1 MEFNL
6 QEGFT
11 EKSYWNFTKR
21 PRGENVKRR
30 AAGHIK
36 RIEAVYSKSGKK
48 VK

>member
-6 QEGFT
+6 QGGFI

-21 PRGENVKRR
+21 LRGENVKR

-36 RIEAVYSKSGKK
+36 RIEAVYSESGKK